1 MNAVLEYGAA
11 GCMLFSADCPGAYA
25 RARTKQEAMAKLP
38 SDISAFCRWAG
49 YPAPS
54 SMLVKVEQEVYQPE
68 LHVEDADGNVLFDR
82 ECLPLTQDEY
92 TPLRALV
99 LRSAQ
104 CLDALYAAIPNPD
117 TPLAPA
123 RTTFYGAY
131 PNTAR
136 AMFDHVNNCTGY
148 YTAALGA
155 ECPIQP
161 RCYDTRLLGLEAVE
175 ALPGYLTMGIHT
187 APDGEAW
194 TPRKLIRRYLWHDRI
209 HARALFRRTQTL
221 WDSQIPDPF
230 RFLN

>member
-11 GCMLFSADCPGAYA
+11 YCMLFSADCPGAYA

-38 SDISAFCRWAG
+38 ADISAFCRWAG
-49 YPAPS
+49 YPARRPCLS
-54 SMLVKVEQEVYQPE
+54 KLSRKSINRNSMWRTQTETCSLT
-68 LHVEDADGNVLFDR
+68 ANVLPDTGR
-82 ECLPLTQDEY
+82 IHPA
-92 TPLRALV
+92 RALV

-187 APDGEAW
+187 APG
-194 TPRKLIRRYLWHDRI
+194 RRSMDAAQADAPLSL
-209 HARALFRRTQTL
+209 A
-221 WDSQIPDPF
+221 
-230 RFLN
+230 